1 MKKVLKVL
9 IMAGGTGGHVFPALA
24 VAKQFL
30 KEGAE
35 VLWLGTRAGF
45 EADIVPK
52 NNIPIRYITVTGLRG
67 KSIWTLLLAPFRLF
81 LALYQSICILRDF
94 KPDVVLGM
102 GGFVAGP
109 GGLAAWLLRIPLVI
123 HEQNAVAGTT
133 NRILSQFAKRV
144 LEAFPNT
151 FPKQVHPH
159 SIGNPVREELLSVMP
174 PEERFQNRN
183 RNQSQSQNQNG
194 QEPLRLL
201 IIGGSQGARA
211 LNELCPKAFQT
222 LNPAE
227 RPTIWHQTGK
237 KDIQTTQ
244 DQYQQAGVEARVVPF
259 IVDMV
264 DAYTWADLVL
274 CRAGALTVSEL
285 AVVGLP
291 SILVPFPFAIDN
303 HQMVNGQFLAN
314 HKAAILISQSDL
326 TPPKLAD
333 IVLELSRDRTRLLNM
348 AGAARKLATLD
359 AVTQVIV
366 SCKEVSCG
374 PKKN

>member
-133 NRILSQFAKRV
+133 NRILAQFAKRV

-151 FPKQVHPH
+151 FPKQVHPRF
-159 SIGNPVREELLSVMP
+159 IGNPIREELLSMTLQP
-174 PEERFQNRN
+174 DSNRN
-183 RNQSQSQNQNG
+183 DPKNHPKTDV
-194 QEPLRLL
+194 PLRLL

-222 LNPAE
+222 LNPTE